1 MDNFVIGTIQ
11 ENIKTLSSELQVLNS
26 NTPSKLS
33 DLSDVSAV
41 TPADGDTLVYNA
53 TDDIF
58 EPKAQSGGSGGSSI
72 TELDDIPGV
81 TILNVQ
87 NNQFLK
93 YDSGEWINSNITD
106 NDTDNLSD
114 LTDTLLTTPFGND
127 EVLKYLNG
135 KWVNGN
141 IPIEKLS
148 NVYISNLQD
157 GETLRY
163 VQQNTRWENVNNI
176 DTLNELSDV
185 TVSSNLNNQVLKYN
199 NSLGVYKNDFLNLT
213 DLGDTNITTLANG
226 NILIYNN
233 GVWSAGNITY
243 TNGTGVSITDN
254 KIIIGQS
261 VGTTDDVQF
270 AEVICDEISTNTI
283 SERTTGGGITI
294 TGSVN
299 MTGIP
304 ESANSNKL
312 LYNIIT
318 GQITHQADTG
328 GNGGGADDL
337 TDLTDT
343 AITTPQ
349 NNQVLKYLD
358 GKWRNLDEGVIFNGL
373 PYGSFALRDETPTQT
388 FVEDT
393 ATSTR
398 YDHVIIMNKMTLYDT
413 NAVEITSNLVSDTN
427 QMLYFGVQTTTDY
440 ILNWTG
446 VLAGSKSVWAAM
458 TLEDSEGEVVQKSVG
473 SVVYRNTGVV
483 EGFATFQ
490 IMAKLEAG
498 KKYTIKIETHGQESS
513 SSEWPKSEEE
523 SPWQFNLQVYAI
535 GSGTEGA
542 AAAVPM
548 PLNVKLPSDNALSLD
563 LTLATITGTD
573 VIINEN
579 IIGTVTGTEVT
590 VHPDTGLSTTP
601 NGYVKLANPITWT
614 QDFTIEIYFKGLSN
628 PNDLNSEQDTNPLFS
643 SNDEEEDTNSIIID
657 RKGVTN
663 GARFIMEIG
672 GQASGIETSSSIPGF
687 DGEFGHLVLT
697 HSSTD
702 GRKMYSNGTLVT
714 TTHVGGVVYDFSSD
728 VLWPHSYL
736 GSAPQRGT
744 AYWDTG
750 DETIRT
756 FRIYNR
762 VLTASEI
769 KTLAD
774 DRDLHV
780 SNDVTNYTLV
790 SGNADGTETKWVSAA
805 AVTGGGSG
813 TDNLVDLI
821 DTEIITPRDN
831 QVLKYL
837 NGKWKNMEVG
847 SVGVPAPPV
856 ISTEFALPANVL
868 ADYDFRT
875 YTLSGANV
883 IDSDGDVIFTT
894 IGSGNISFT
903 SAEGVYTSSDP
914 DRYLSKSDGLLPIP
928 SGNFSLEFYIKFG
941 PITTNVDHV
950 FFQYNAGADITL
962 EGFIGQDGKLYFQT
976 RNGPNNLRLVYFD
989 PFDTEATLANWD
1001 STNFNHFVITW
1012 DGSGTEKLYHDG
1024 SLVTKNLTQYS
1035 GNVSYGQN
1043 LTFATLYLGGAF
1055 PGVPRDNIDDTI
1067 KFHRLYDGALS
1078 PADVSYLFDNREV
1091 SGVFKDVTNYALV
1104 SNNATGTETRWLS
1117 VVPAPTVIPIT
1128 DFTLPTNMLA
1138 NYDFR
1143 TYTLSGTDVIDSNGS
1158 VIGTTVGN
1166 GVELSSD
1173 NGLSTTSTS
1182 HISLNPISWT
1192 QDFTIE
1198 IYFKCPTLSDAPS
1211 QDFNPIFSSY
1221 LSADQNNEIVID
1233 RNGITE
1239 GARFYMHI
1247 NGSFLSGIVSTGSV
1261 AGFNGTFGHLVCTHS
1276 STNGRQMYVNGFLQ
1290 STTIV
1295 SGAYYNFG
1303 SDQAWNYTFLGVA
1316 PYRPTP
1322 YIDNGIESI
1331 KNFKIFNKVLTQD
1344 EVYTLYTNRDE
1355 IYGQTGTVKDVTNY
1369 SLVSNN
1375 ADGTETRWVSA
1386 ATAGTAGTAGTVCK
1400 IHILPF
1406 TDDETADVNSNT
1418 YTDTVS
1424 KTFTKT
1430 TGTNL
1435 FGEVHI
1441 NYTIDGSGADSFQA
1455 RLKFSDNPSITGDDY
1470 DIAYY
1475 GYIGGGGG
1483 GGDIN
1488 GVAAYTDGT
1497 GTSNAGSQGIYLQAR
1512 CIDSGDTITFKN
1524 GFFKVTEI
1532 WA

>member
-81 TILNVQ
+81 TITNAQ
-87 NNQFLK
+87 DNQFLK
-93 YDSGEWINSNITD
+93 YSGGNWINSD
-106 NDTDNLSD
+106 VV
-114 LTDTLLTTPFGND
+114 G
-127 EVLKYLNG
+127 G
-135 KWVNGN
+135 GA
-141 IPIEKLS
+141 
-148 NVYISNLQD
+148 
-157 GETLRY
+157 G
-163 VQQNTRWENVNNI
+163 
-176 DTLNELSDV
+176 TLNELS
-185 TVSSNLNNQVLKYN
+185 
-199 NSLGVYKNDFLNLT
+199 GVNI
-213 DLGDTNITTLANG
+213 DTTILVNG
-226 NILIYNN
+226 NALIYNN
-233 GVWSAGNITY
+233 GEWSAGDITY
-243 TNGTGVSITDN
+243 TETDPVFNAHTVSNITNGTGFLKNNGSGIWAYDNNTYLTNAEIYGSGTYTVAIGISAGNTTQGESAVAIGFNAGETTQGGAAIALGTFAGQTTQGNAAIAIGGLAGNSGQGNSAIALGNLAGNSGQKDYAVALGFGAGQTTQGDYAVALGHSAGNTNQGDNSVAIGYQAGAQGQGGNSVAIGYRANNSMNNHANTVVINGSGEPLNPEGPGSTYITPIRSSTATEVLYYNPDSGEVTTGVLPASSGGGGTDN
-254 KIIIGQS
+254 LI
-261 VGTTDDVQF
+261 
-270 AEVICDEISTNTI
+270 
-283 SERTTGGGITI
+283 
-294 TGSVN
+294 
-299 MTGIP
+299 
-304 ESANSNKL
+304 
-312 LYNIIT
+312 
-318 GQITHQADTG
+318 
-328 GNGGGADDL
+328 
-337 TDLTDT
+337 DLTDT
-343 AITTPQ
+343 DISTPQ
-349 NNQVLKYLD
+349 DNQVLKYLD
-358 GKWRNLDEGVIFNGL
+358 GKWRNLEEGITFNSL
-373 PYGSFALRDETPTQT
+373 PYGSFALKDDEQAVQTFPAGVATPTK
-388 FVEDT
+388 
-393 ATSTR
+393 
-398 YDHVIIMNKMTLYDT
+398 YDRVILLNKMIIYDSA
-413 NAVEITSNLVSDTN
+413 AVEITGNEATEM
-427 QMLYFGVQTTTDY
+427 QYFGVQTTTDY
-440 ILNWTG
+440 ILNWVG
-446 VLAGSKSVWAAM
+446 VLKGSNPVWANMA
-458 TLEDSEGEVVQKSVG
+458 LEDLEGNVVQKSVG
-473 SVVYRNTGVV
+473 NVVYRNSGTV

-490 IMAKLEAG
+490 IMARLEAG
-498 KKYTIKIETHGQESS
+498 KKYTIKIQSQNESS
-513 SSEWPKSEEE
+513 TTTEYPYSDSE

-535 GSGTEGA
+535 GSVTEGA
-542 AAAVPM
+542 A
-548 PLNVKLPSDNALSLD
+548 
-563 LTLATITGTD
+563 GT
-573 VIINEN
+573 
-579 IIGTVTGTEVT
+579 
-590 VHPDTGLSTTP
+590 S
-601 NGYVKLANPITWT
+601 
-614 QDFTIEIYFKGLSN
+614 
-628 PNDLNSEQDTNPLFS
+628 
-643 SNDEEEDTNSIIID
+643 
-657 RKGVTN
+657 
-663 GARFIMEIG
+663 
-672 GQASGIETSSSIPGF
+672 PG
-687 DGEFGHLVLT
+687 
-697 HSSTD
+697 
-702 GRKMYSNGTLVT
+702 
-714 TTHVGGVVYDFSSD
+714 
-728 VLWPHSYL
+728 
-736 GSAPQRGT
+736 
-744 AYWDTG
+744 
-750 DETIRT
+750 
-756 FRIYNR
+756 
-762 VLTASEI
+762 
-769 KTLAD
+769 
-774 DRDLHV
+774 
-780 SNDVTNYTLV
+780 
-790 SGNADGTETKWVSAA
+790 
-805 AVTGGGSG
+805 
-813 TDNLVDLI
+813 
-821 DTEIITPRDN
+821 
-831 QVLKYL
+831 
-837 NGKWKNMEVG
+837 
-847 SVGVPAPPV
+847 GVPAPPV
-856 ISTEFALPANVL
+856 ISTEFTLPTNVL
-868 ADYDFRT
+868 ANYDFRT
-875 YTLSGANV
+875 YTLSVANV

-1143 TYTLSGTDVIDSNGS
+1143 TYTLSGTDVIDSNDGS

-1211 QDFNPIFSSY
+1211 QNFNPIFSSY
-1221 LSADQNNEIVID
+1221 LSANQSNEIVID
-1233 RNGITE
+1233 RNGTTE

-1247 NGSFLSGIVSTGSV
+1247 NGFLTGIVSTGSV

-1295 SGAYYNFG
+1295 NDAYYNFG
-1303 SDQAWNYTFLGVA
+1303 SDQAWNYTFLGAA
-1316 PYRPTP
+1316 PYRPPP

-1331 KNFKIFNKVLTQD
+1331 KNFKIFNRVLTQD

-1355 IYGQTGTVKDVTNY
+1355 IYGQTGTVTDVTNY
-1369 SLVSNN
+1369 HLVSGN
-1375 ADGTETRWVSA
+1375 ADGTETKWVSA
-1386 ATAGTAGTAGTVCK
+1386 AAAGTVCK

-1406 TDDETADVNSNT
+1406 TDAETVDVDSDT
-1418 YTDTVS
+1418 YIDTVS

-1430 TGTNL
+1430 AGTNL

-1441 NYTIDGSGADSFQA
+1441 NYTIDGSGSDTFQA
-1455 RLKFSDNPSITGDDY
+1455 RLNFSDNPPITGGDY
-1470 DIAYY
+1470 DIVYY
-1475 GYIGGGGG
+1475 PYIGGGNRS
-1483 GGDIN
+1483 GDIN
-1488 GVAAYTDGT
+1488 GVAVYTDGT
-1497 GTSNAGSQGIYLQAR
+1497 GTSNAGSQSISLQAKR
-1512 CIDSGDTITFKN
+1512 SSSDDIITFKA

>member
-11 ENIKTLSSELQVLNS
+11 ENIKTLSSELQILNS

-185 TVSSNLNNQVLKYN
+185 TISSNLNNQVLKYN

-343 AITTPQ
+343 
-349 NNQVLKYLD
+349 
-358 GKWRNLDEGVIFNGL
+358 
-373 PYGSFALRDETPTQT
+373 
-388 FVEDT
+388 
-393 ATSTR
+393 
-398 YDHVIIMNKMTLYDT
+398 
-413 NAVEITSNLVSDTN
+413 
-427 QMLYFGVQTTTDY
+427 
-440 ILNWTG
+440 
-446 VLAGSKSVWAAM
+446 
-458 TLEDSEGEVVQKSVG
+458 
-473 SVVYRNTGVV
+473 
-483 EGFATFQ
+483 
-490 IMAKLEAG
+490 
-498 KKYTIKIETHGQESS
+498 
-513 SSEWPKSEEE
+513 
-523 SPWQFNLQVYAI
+523 
-535 GSGTEGA
+535 
-542 AAAVPM
+542 
-548 PLNVKLPSDNALSLD
+548 
-563 LTLATITGTD
+563 
-573 VIINEN
+573 
-579 IIGTVTGTEVT
+579 
-590 VHPDTGLSTTP
+590 
-601 NGYVKLANPITWT
+601 
-614 QDFTIEIYFKGLSN
+614 
-628 PNDLNSEQDTNPLFS
+628 
-643 SNDEEEDTNSIIID
+643 
-657 RKGVTN
+657 
-663 GARFIMEIG
+663 
-672 GQASGIETSSSIPGF
+672 
-687 DGEFGHLVLT
+687 
-697 HSSTD
+697 
-702 GRKMYSNGTLVT
+702 
-714 TTHVGGVVYDFSSD
+714 
-728 VLWPHSYL
+728 
-736 GSAPQRGT
+736 
-744 AYWDTG
+744 
-750 DETIRT
+750 
-756 FRIYNR
+756 
-762 VLTASEI
+762 
-769 KTLAD
+769 
-774 DRDLHV
+774 
-780 SNDVTNYTLV
+780 
-790 SGNADGTETKWVSAA
+790 
-805 AVTGGGSG
+805 
-813 TDNLVDLI
+813 
-821 DTEIITPRDN
+821 EIITPQNN

-1078 PADVSYLFDNREV
+1078 PVDVSYLFDNREV

-1104 SNNATGTETRWLS
+1104 SNNATGTETRW
-1117 VVPAPTVIPIT
+1117 
-1128 DFTLPTNMLA
+1128 
-1138 NYDFR
+1138 
-1143 TYTLSGTDVIDSNGS
+1143 
-1158 VIGTTVGN
+1158 
-1166 GVELSSD
+1166 
-1173 NGLSTTSTS
+1173 
-1182 HISLNPISWT
+1182 
-1192 QDFTIE
+1192 
-1198 IYFKCPTLSDAPS
+1198 
-1211 QDFNPIFSSY
+1211 
-1221 LSADQNNEIVID
+1221 
-1233 RNGITE
+1233 
-1239 GARFYMHI
+1239 
-1247 NGSFLSGIVSTGSV
+1247 
-1261 AGFNGTFGHLVCTHS
+1261 
-1276 STNGRQMYVNGFLQ
+1276 
-1290 STTIV
+1290 
-1295 SGAYYNFG
+1295 
-1303 SDQAWNYTFLGVA
+1303 
-1316 PYRPTP
+1316 
-1322 YIDNGIESI
+1322 
-1331 KNFKIFNKVLTQD
+1331 
-1344 EVYTLYTNRDE
+1344 
-1355 IYGQTGTVKDVTNY
+1355 
-1369 SLVSNN
+1369 
-1375 ADGTETRWVSA
+1375 VSA
-1386 ATAGTAGTAGTVCK
+1386 ATAGTAGTAGAAGTVCK